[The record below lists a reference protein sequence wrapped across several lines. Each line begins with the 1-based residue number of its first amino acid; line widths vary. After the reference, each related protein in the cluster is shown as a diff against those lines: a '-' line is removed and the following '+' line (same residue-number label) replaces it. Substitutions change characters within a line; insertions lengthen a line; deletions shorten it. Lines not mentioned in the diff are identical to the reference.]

1 MCSECVSLPFLVT
14 VGIEGVGHA
23 EDSVMVVVLT
33 RGTDGQD
40 VDAVQGCDLVA
51 VTVDV
56 KMDVE
61 GEHAVFELV
70 CKGQEE

>member
-1 MCSECVSLPFLVT
+1 MVA
-14 VGIEGVGHA
+14 VGPAELEQEG
-23 EDSVMVVVLT
+23 DSVMVVVLM

-61 GEHAVFELV
+61 GEHAVFEFV